1 MTDSIK
7 ENKINIFYSLII
19 SFSFVIVYLSGER
32 TSFFLLILFFLTLFI
47 LSKYL
52 RKLIIFIMMSSIVLS
67 LIITN
72 FKQTDQLNPSNR
84 MFLKTYQQIIGDGK
98 ILLNLRKNF
107 LIKSTYFPM
116 IIMDIICWHI
126 KFLKIILFL
135 VLVLRGLGIFV
146 EIKYIS

>member
-84 MFLKTYQQIIGDGK
+84 MFQKHTT
-98 ILLNLRKNF
+98 NNR
-107 LIKSTYFPM
+107 
-116 IIMDIICWHI
+116 
-126 KFLKIILFL
+126 
-135 VLVLRGLGIFV
+135 
-146 EIKYIS
+146 